1 MGQIIKIIQQQ
12 KKGGDHMVNIWETV
26 MDAMKSMTN
35 QDKDQPLHV
44 GEVMACWM
52 YLAGLELAKVTVQAG
67 INTTDDDELRS
78 ILDEDMKLGTSQRE
92 RLHDFMIKEGITLP
106 PAPADMPISN
116 PNSIPLG
123 VKLTDDVLANELSLK
138 IISLIMNAAS
148 ATSQSIRTDVGLL
161 FVQFLAEKL
170 AFATR
175 LKHLMRKRGWIQVPP
190 FYVPPGSQQ
199 P

>member
-1 MGQIIKIIQQQ
+1 
-12 KKGGDHMVNIWETV
+12 MVNIFETV
-26 MDAMKSMTN
+26 MDTMKSMTV

-44 GEVMACWM
+44 GEVMACWI
-52 YLAGLELAKVTVQAG
+52 YLAGLELAKVSVQTG
-67 INTTDDDELRS
+67 INTTTDDELKA
-78 ILDEDMKLGTSQRE
+78 ILEEDMKLGTSQRK

-106 PAPADMPISN
+106 PAPEDMPISD

-123 VKLTDDVLANELSLK
+123 VKLTDDVIANELSLK
-138 IISLIMNAAS
+138 IVSLIMRASGAAS
-148 ATSQSIRTDVGLL
+148 ESVRTDVGLL
-161 FVQFLAEKL
+161 FTQFLAEKL

-175 LKHLMRKRGWIQVPP
+175 LKHLMRKRGWIKVPP